1 MFDAF
6 WQIVR
11 KELLGAFR
19 QQSDILNPIWFFV
32 IVVTLFPLGIG
43 TDPALLA
50 RIAPGIIW
58 VAALLAALLSFE
70 RLFKDDYI
78 DGSLEQMMLAP
89 HPLAWLVSAKV
100 FSHWLLT
107 GLPILFVSPLLAIF
121 LSLPMETYFA
131 LFLTLLIGTPILSLL
146 GAIGVALTVGLRK
159 GGVLL
164 SLIML
169 PLSIPILIFSTMAI
183 DAAAF
188 GQSYIGMLALLA
200 AMLVGAITLAPFA
213 IAASLRVSVS

>member
-6 WQIVR
+6 GQIVR
-11 KELLGAFR
+11 KDLLGAFR

-89 HPLAWLVSAKV
+89 HSLTWLVCAKV
-100 FSHWLLT
+100 FTHWLLT
-107 GLPILFVSPLLAIF
+107 GLPILLVSPLLAIF
-121 LSLPMETYFA
+121 LSLEENTFWA

-146 GAIGVALTVGLRK
+146 GAIGVALTIGLRK

-183 DAAAF
+183 DAASF
-188 GQSYIGMLALLA
+188 GQPYLGLLALLG

>member
-6 WQIVR
+6 GQIVR
-11 KELLGAFR
+11 KDLLGAFR

-89 HPLAWLVSAKV
+89 HSLTWLVCAKV
-100 FSHWLLT
+100 FTHWLLT
-107 GLPILFVSPLLAIF
+107 GLPILLVSPLLAVF
-121 LSLPMETYFA
+121 LSLEENTFWA

-146 GAIGVALTVGLRK
+146 GAIGVALTIGLRK

-183 DAAAF
+183 DAASF
-188 GQSYIGMLALLA
+188 GQPYLGLLALLG

-213 IAASLRVSVS
+213 ITASLRVSVS

>member
-1 MFDAF
+1 MFEAF
-6 WQIVR
+6 QQIVA
-11 KELLGAFR
+11 KELKGAFR
-19 QQSDILNPIWFFV
+19 RQSDILNPIWFFI

-43 TDPALLA
+43 TEPSLLA

-70 RLFKDDYI
+70 RLFKDDFI
-78 DGSLEQMMLAP
+78 DGSLEQLMLSP
-89 HPLAWLVSAKV
+89 QPLAWLVSAKV
-100 FSHWLLT
+100 LSHWLLT
-107 GLPILFVSPLLAIF
+107 GIPILFISPLLAIF
-121 LSLPMETYFA
+121 LSLNMETFWA

-159 GGVLL
+159 GGILL

-188 GQSYIGMLALLA
+188 GQSYVGLLALLG
-200 AMLVGAITLAPFA
+200 AMLVASITLAPFA

>member
-1 MFDAF
+1 MFNAF
-6 WQIVR
+6 LQIVR

-70 RLFKDDYI
+70 RLFKDDFI

-89 HPLAWLVSAKV
+89 QPLTWLVSAKV
-100 FSHWLLT
+100 FAHWLLT
-107 GLPILFVSPLLAIF
+107 GLPILLVSPLLAVF
-121 LSLPMETYFA
+121 LSLQENTFWA

-146 GAIGVALTVGLRK
+146 GSIGVALTIGLRK

-183 DAAAF
+183 DAATF
-188 GQSYIGMLALLA
+188 GQSYIGLLALLG
-200 AMLVGAITLAPFA
+200 AMLVAAMTLAPFA

>member
-6 WQIVR
+6 VQIVR
-11 KELLGAFR
+11 KDLLGAFR

-89 HPLAWLVSAKV
+89 HSLTWLVCAKV
-100 FSHWLLT
+100 FTHWLLT
-107 GLPILFVSPLLAIF
+107 GLPILLVSPLLAVF
-121 LSLPMETYFA
+121 LSLEENTFWA

-146 GAIGVALTVGLRK
+146 GAIGVALTIGLRK

-183 DAAAF
+183 DAASF
-188 GQSYIGMLALLA
+188 GQPYLGLLALLG

>member
-6 WQIVR
+6 VQVVR
-11 KELLGAFR
+11 KDLLGAFR
-19 QQSDILNPIWFFV
+19 QQSDILNPIWFFI

-43 TDPALLA
+43 TDPTLLA

-89 HPLAWLVSAKV
+89 HSLTWLVCAKI
-100 FSHWLLT
+100 FTHWLLT
-107 GLPILFVSPLLAIF
+107 GLPILLVSPLLAIF
-121 LSLPMETYFA
+121 LSLEENTFWA

-146 GAIGVALTVGLRK
+146 GAIGVALTIGLRK

-183 DAAAF
+183 DAASF
-188 GQSYIGMLALLA
+188 GQPYLGLLALLG
-200 AMLVGAITLAPFA
+200 AMLIGAITLAPFA
-213 IAASLRVSVS
+213 VAASLRVSVS

>member
-6 WQIVR
+6 VQVVR
-11 KELLGAFR
+11 KDLLGAFR
-19 QQSDILNPIWFFV
+19 QQSDILNPIWFFI

-43 TDPALLA
+43 TDPTLLA

-89 HPLAWLVSAKV
+89 HSLTWLVCAKI
-100 FSHWLLT
+100 FTHWLLT
-107 GLPILFVSPLLAIF
+107 GLPILLVSPLLAIF
-121 LSLPMETYFA
+121 LSLEEDTFWA

-146 GAIGVALTVGLRK
+146 GAIGVALTIGLRK

-183 DAAAF
+183 DAASF
-188 GQSYIGMLALLA
+188 GQPYLGLLALLG
-200 AMLVGAITLAPFA
+200 AMLIGAITLAPFA
-213 IAASLRVSVS
+213 VAASLRVSVS

>member
-1 MFDAF
+1 MFKVF
-6 WQIVR
+6 LQVVS
-11 KELLGAFR
+11 KELKGAFR
-19 QQSDILNPIWFFV
+19 RQSDILNPVWFFI

-43 TDPALLA
+43 TDPILLA
-50 RIAPGIIW
+50 RIAPGVIW

-70 RLFKDDYI
+70 RLFKDDFI
-78 DGSLEQMMLAP
+78 DGSLEQLMLMP

-100 FSHWLLT
+100 FAHWLLT
-107 GLPILFVSPLLAIF
+107 GLPILFISPLLAIF
-121 LSLPMETYFA
+121 LSMETNTYFA

-159 GGVLL
+159 GGILL

-169 PLSIPILIFSTMAI
+169 PLSIPILIFSTLAI
-183 DAAAF
+183 DAAAY
-188 GQSYIGMLALLA
+188 GQSYLGLLALLG
-200 AMLVGAITLAPFA
+200 AMLVTSITLAPFA